1 MNRKYM
7 MLSMLALAA
16 CHAAPVAAQEP
27 PVRTGIITESQC
39 EIVAQSESVGGG
51 AVGGATGAVVGGL
64 LTGLVFGRE
73 YANAGAAL
81 GSVGGTVVGAKMG
94 ASRTYNCLLKV
105 QTSDGVQ
112 VYGETTGKLRNVG
125 QSVIITRLNDGSY
138 SVR

>member
-1 MNRKYM
+1 MKRHYLNAA
-7 MLSMLALAA
+7 LLTLAA
-16 CHAAPVAAQEP
+16 CHAAPAFAQEKV
-27 PVRTGIITESQC
+27 VRTGIITESQC

-51 AVGGATGAVVGGL
+51 AIGSATGAIVGGV

-73 YANAGAAL
+73 YVNAGAAL
-81 GSVGGTVVGAKMG
+81 GGVGGTVVGANLG

-112 VYGETTGKLRNVG
+112 VYGETTGRLRNVG
-125 QSVIITRLNDGSY
+125 QSVIITRLEDGSY